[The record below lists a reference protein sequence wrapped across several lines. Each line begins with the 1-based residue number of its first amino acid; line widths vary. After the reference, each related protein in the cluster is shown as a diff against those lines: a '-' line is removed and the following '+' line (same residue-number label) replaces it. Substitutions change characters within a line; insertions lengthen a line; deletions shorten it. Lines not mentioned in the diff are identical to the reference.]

1 MFPPKI
7 FQRISFSKIFLLSAV
22 TALFAITATVPLIYR
37 TNQPPGGNGTMD
49 SVDIWVAPDPNN
61 SILFITDKTGDFLEM
76 HDPVTN
82 TYIGRIGGSGS
93 GPGQLDYPN
102 GVAVAYNVE
111 TTMGVRDVVFT
122 VERNNN
128 RVSAFALPEKT
139 FLGSFGTAELRKPY
153 GIALYWDGPV
163 LQTWITNTATNPNEV
178 VIYDISA
185 GGNGIVGTYSR
196 KFPTEGILESI
207 VIDPWHQ
214 EAYICD
220 EGGPRNIMIYSL
232 DGTLKGRF
240 GNGLFVDDPEGIDLY
255 DMGNGEGW
263 IICSDQNAVPT
274 EFEVFERGTLTYIGH
289 FTGKTRSTDGLTI
302 NQRYLPNFPDGSFF
316 PVHSDGFSDAYD
328 WADIA
333 SAMGLGIRVI
343 GGPNSVAAPTD
354 LVATAIDTH
363 QIDLT
368 WADNADNEEGYRIDR
383 KTGAGSFT
391 MIADIAA
398 NSTSYSDNT
407 LQPGTEYSY
416 RVYAYNADG
425 ESGFS
430 NTATATTFAGSNN
443 QPPVAV
449 AEAAP
454 VSGTAPLTVTFTG
467 SNSYDPDGTITSYDW
482 QFGDGGVSAQADP
495 QHTYQN
501 AGTYDAILTVVD
513 NGGESASD
521 TVRIQVD
528 AAGTNQPPTVTIISP
543 PAGVTIN
550 LNRTISLS
558 GDATDPEDGAVP
570 AANFEWTADLP
581 NGQTNY
587 LIASGTKTASSTTSL
602 PGTYTVYLRVTD
614 SQGAETVQSVV
625 FDVAAGAANVPPVA
639 YASSS
644 VSSGD
649 APLSVTFYSDLSADP
664 DGSIASRTWD
674 FGDGASSTAVNPTHT
689 YNSSGTYTVVLTV
702 NDADNASDSAT
713 LTITVTG
720 SGSPPNQPPTAT
732 ITSPADGA
740 SFPLGT
746 AISFS
751 GTGTDPEDG
760 TLPAANFTWTTVAP
774 DGVERPLASGVTS
787 GTGTPTAPGNYIIRL
802 QVSDSGG
809 LTDTDEVN
817 ITVTPAAKIVEGLQT
832 FDAGVPG
839 EYALFGAY
847 PNPFVLRGQ
856 TSVAAT
862 RIKFALPEQQS
873 VRLQVY
879 NVLGKVV
886 ATVLQDTKLPAGYHT
901 YKWNGRDDRGMA
913 LPSGV
918 YLIRIT
924 AGPLQQTKK
933 IVLRR

>member
-1 MFPPKI
+1 MSPRKLL
-7 FQRISFSKIFLLSAV
+7 QRLPLSQALLLLAV
-22 TALFAITATVPLIYR
+22 TAVFAITATVPLIYR

-102 GVAVAYNVE
+102 GVAVAYGVP
-111 TTMGVRDVVFT
+111 TTMGPKDVVFT

-139 FLGSFGTAELRKPY
+139 FLGSYGMAELRKPY
-153 GIALYWDGPV
+153 GIALYWDGDV
-163 LQTWITNTATNPNEV
+163 LQTWITNTNTNPNEV
-178 VIYDISA
+178 VIYNISA
-185 GGNGIVGTYSR
+185 GGDGIIGTFDRS
-196 KFPTEGILESI
+196 FPTEGYLESL
-207 VIDPWHQ
+207 VVDPWHQ
-214 EAYICD
+214 EVYICD
-220 EGGPRNIMIYSL
+220 EGGPKNIMIYTL

-240 GNGLFVDDPEGIDLY
+240 GQGLFVDDPEGIDIY
-255 DMGNGEGW
+255 DMGNGNGW
-263 IICSDQNAVPT
+263 IIVSDQNAVPT
-274 EFEVFERGTLTYIGH
+274 QFEVFERGTLNYIGY

-316 PVHSDGFSDAYD
+316 PVHSDGYSDAYD

-343 GGPNSVAAPTD
+343 GGPNSVAAPTN
-354 LVATAIDTH
+354 LIATAVDTH
-363 QIDLT
+363 QIDLSWT
-368 WADNADNEEGYRIDR
+368 DNADNEDGFRIDR
-383 KTGAGSFT
+383 KTATGGFVQ
-391 MIADIAA
+391 IADLAA
-398 NSTSYSDNT
+398 NSTSYSDT
-407 LQPGTEYSY
+407 GLQPGTEYTY

-430 NTATATTFAGSNN
+430 NTATATTFPGSGN

-449 AEAAP
+449 AEATP

-467 SNSYDPDGTITSYDW
+467 SNSYDSDGTISSYDW

-495 QHTYQN
+495 QHTYQS

-513 NGGESASD
+513 DGGESASD
-521 TVRIQVD
+521 TVRIQVS
-528 AAGTNQPPTVTIISP
+528 AAGTNQPPSVTIISP
-543 PAGVTIN
+543 PAGVTLA
-550 LNRTISLS
+550 LNGTISLS

-614 SQGAETVQSVV
+614 SNGAETVQSVV

-639 YASSS
+639 YATSS

-664 DGSIASRTWD
+664 DGSITARTWD
-674 FGDGASSTAVNPTHT
+674 FGDGTTSTAVNPTHT
-689 YNSSGTYTVVLTV
+689 YNNGGTYSVVLTV
-702 NDADNASDSAT
+702 EDAAGATDTAT
-713 LTITVTG
+713 LTITVNGTAP
-720 SGSPPNQPPTAT
+720 PPNQPPTAT
-732 ITSPADGA
+732 ITSPANGA

-746 AISFS
+746 AISYS

-760 TLPAANFTWTTVAP
+760 TLPAANFTWTTVGP

-787 GTGTPTAPGNYIIRL
+787 GSGTPTAPGNYTIRL
-802 QVSDSGG
+802 EVRDSGG
-809 LTDTDEVN
+809 LTDIDEVN
-817 ITVTPAAKIVEGLQT
+817 ITVTPAAKM
-832 FDAGVPG
+832 AGQMESFGSGTPG
-839 EYALFGAY
+839 EYALYGAY
-847 PNPFVLRGQ
+847 PNPFALRGE
-856 TSVAAT
+856 TAVAAT
-862 RIKFALPEQQS
+862 RIKFALREQQS
-873 VRLQVY
+873 VTLQVY
-879 NVLGKVV
+879 NVLGQVV
-886 ATVLQDTKLPAGYHT
+886 ATVLKDTKLQAGYHT
-901 YKWNGRDDRGMA
+901 YRWNGLDHNGQA
-913 LPSGV
+913 LPSGI
-918 YLIRIT
+918 YLIRIS
-924 AGPLQQTKK
+924 AGPLQQTQK
-933 IVLRR
+933 IILRR